1 MRKFLIYASPY
12 TRKWGGVISLHKL
25 CHLINE
31 VGGTAFMHPNYLD
44 VVDANFANIDAVVE
58 YARSQWNFVQTF
70 DERGYVSPKLNTPV
84 RHILNDGQYGDD
96 WIIVYPEITAGNPLG
111 AKNVVRWLM
120 HNPGFHTG
128 RISYGQNEFHIRFSE
143 SYDEFRLPNC
153 YFSGSL
159 LRVMDYDFDIFN
171 MDDAAI
177 KRSGTAYLIK
187 KGAGKP
193 IVHDLADSILIDD
206 LEQEE
211 IARVFKSVTTFI
223 SYDTHTAYSQLGILC
238 GCDSVVMPDPGVPKS
253 ECWNG
258 GIPLGIAYGPEEIEL
273 ARETAHLVEPQMQAI
288 KDHAVQQV
296 IDFMNEADAFFG

>member
-223 SYDTHTAYSQLGILC
+223 SYDTHTAYSQLAVLC
-238 GCDSVVMPDPGVPKS
+238 GCDSVVIPDPGVPKS
-253 ECWNG
+253 EAWSKGVPNG
-258 GIPLGIAYGPEEIEL
+258 VAYGLGEIQL
-273 ARETAHLVEPQMQAI
+273 ARKTAHLVKPEMQAI

>member
-1 MRKFLIYASPY
+1 MRNFLIYASPY

-44 VVDANFANIDAVVE
+44 VVEVNFLNIDAAVE
-58 YARSQWNFVQTF
+58 YARSQWNFVQNF
-70 DERGYVSPKLNTPV
+70 DERGYVAPNLNTPV

-96 WIIVYPEITAGNPLG
+96 WIVVYPEITAGNPLG

-128 RISYGQNEFHIRFSE
+128 RISYGQNEFYIRFGE
-143 SYDEFRLPNC
+143 FYDEFNLPSCHSSKNI
-153 YFSGSL
+153 L
-159 LRVMDYDFDIFN
+159 MLMDYDFDLFN
-171 MDDAAI
+171 TEGAPLERI
-177 KRSGTAYLIK
+177 GSAYCIK

-193 IVHDLADSILIDD
+193 IEHDLTDSVLIDD

-211 IARVFKSVTTFI
+211 IARVLKSVKTFY
-223 SYDTHTAYSQLGILC
+223 SYDTHTAYSQFAVLC
-238 GCDSVVMPDPGVPKS
+238 GCDSVVIPDPGVPKS

-258 GIPLGIAYGPEEIEL
+258 GIPPGVAYGIEEIEL
-273 ARETAHLVEPQMQAI
+273 ARETVHLVKPQMQAI
-288 KDHAVQQV
+288 KDSAVEHV
-296 IDFMNEADAFFG
+296 KMFMNEADAFFG

>member
-44 VVDANFANIDAVVE
+44 VVEVNFLNIDAAVE

-111 AKNVVRWLM
+111 AKNVVRWLLN
-120 HNPGFHTG
+120 NPGNQSG
-128 RISYGQNEFHIRFSE
+128 RISYGQHELYIRFHPIFDELYLPTCTLSE
-143 SYDEFRLPNC
+143 NFLT
-153 YFSGSL
+153 
-159 LRVMDYDFDIFN
+159 VMDYDFDVYNDEGAPAERFG
-171 MDDAAI
+171 
-177 KRSGTAYLIK
+177 SAYTIK
-187 KGAGKP
+187 KGVGKP
-193 IVHDLADSILIDD
+193 IQHDLTDSVLIDE

-211 IARVFKSVTTFI
+211 IAQVFKSVKTFY
-223 SYDTHTAYSQLGILC
+223 SYDTKTAYSQLAVLC
-238 GCDSVVMPDPGVPKS
+238 GCDSVVIPDPGVPRPP
-253 ECWNG
+253 EMPAG
-258 GIPLGIAYGPEEIEL
+258 VAYGIEEIET
-273 ARETAHLVEPQMQAI
+273 ARESAHLIKPLLEAI
-288 KDHAVQQV
+288 KASAVQQV
-296 IDFMNEADAFFG
+296 VSFMEESDAFFSSV